1 MDQEQTI
8 KEIEKIVLE
17 YAKDKEDIEI
27 IPNEILSGSG
37 SAWFYD
43 PMNKM
48 MELVRRGDQLVRNTD
63 YIDQKNRILSYI
75 SGKVVLI
82 PEEEII
88 EIGFN

>member
-17 YAKDKEDIEI
+17 YTKDKENIEMA
-27 IPNEILSGSG
+27 PNEILSGSG

-43 PMNKM
+43 PVNKT
-48 MELVRRGDQLVRNTD
+48 MELVKRGDKIVRND
-63 YIDQKNRILSYI
+63 GYVDQKNRILSYI
-75 SGKVVLI
+75 SGKVVLV